1 MNKLFSALSLC
12 RRARALTCGFDAVKD
27 DVMRGKAAL
36 VLTAADLSPKT
47 QQRVERFCQE
57 LAPLKTL
64 PLAADELLAI
74 TRKPTA
80 VFAVTDENLAA
91 LVEKNLEGG
100 TL

>member
-1 MNKLFSALSLC
+1 MNKLLSALSLC
-12 RRARALTCGFDAVKD
+12 RRARALTCGFDAVKE
-27 DVMRGKAAL
+27 DVLRGRAVL

-47 QQRVERFCQE
+47 RLRVERFCE
-57 LAPLKTL
+57 EFAPLKTL

-80 VFAVTDENLAA
+80 VFAVTDVNLAA